1 MIQVKLAS
9 GAGQQ
14 GEGPVS
20 SYMLETG
27 ANVSALIEMARVSLD
42 GRKVRVN
49 GDSADVDT
57 RLNDGDV
64 VVLYQKVSGGTV

>member
-1 MIQVKLAS
+1 MIQVKLA
-9 GAGQQ
+9 Q

-20 SYMLETG
+20 SFMLEVG
-27 ANVSALIEMARVSLD
+27 SKVQALLNMARVSLD

-49 GDSADVDT
+49 GESAEEDT

-64 VVLYQKVSGGTV
+64 VVLYQKVAGGTA